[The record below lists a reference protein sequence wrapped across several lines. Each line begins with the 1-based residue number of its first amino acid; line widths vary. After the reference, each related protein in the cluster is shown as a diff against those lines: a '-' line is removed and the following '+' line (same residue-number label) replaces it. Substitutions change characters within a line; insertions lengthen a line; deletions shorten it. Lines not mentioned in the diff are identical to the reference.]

1 MVAFRRGTELAIQR
15 VEPALP
21 ELPDA
26 AEPLLEL
33 AESGRIEL
41 VNSVLRIHPRAHQMR
56 ALEHLQ
62 VLGHG
67 RRAHIEPP
75 RNVSG
80 THFTLRQ
87 HLDNAAAGWVGKGRE
102 AEHASIDEGVS

>member
-1 MVAFRRGTELAIQR
+1 MVAFHCGTQLALQR

-41 VNSVLRIHPRAHQMR
+41 VNSALRIHPRAHQMR

-67 RRAHIEPP
+67 RRAHIESP

-80 THFTLRQ
+80 THFTFRQ
-87 HLDNAAAGWVGKGRE
+87 HLDNATAGRVGKGRE
-102 AEHASIDEGVS
+102 AEHAPIDEAVA